1 MTGSV
6 LYRPQSLI
14 LSPTRELAAQ
24 TTKTIQAM
32 GEFMK
37 VRAHTCVGG
46 TSLGEAS
53 TAQLVWSSQS
63 PCASAAYFRPSQA
76 TIIIQ

>member
-1 MTGSV
+1 MHSEMTSA
-6 LYRPQSLI
+6 LRRPQSLI
-14 LSPTRELAAQ
+14 LSPTRELAGQ

-46 TSLGEAS
+46 TSLGEPAS
-53 TAQLVWSSQS
+53 FRLSHSQC
-63 PCASAAYFRPSQA
+63 CACCVCR
-76 TIIIQ
+76 